1 MTLDGTAG
9 PGLLDTYEPERQPIG
24 RLTTEQA
31 YVRYV
36 GRVDPSLA
44 ADDLP
49 APVDDPSIELGA
61 LYRSAAVADTGDAPP
76 LADPNEPGARAGARA
91 PHVPIELDGRP
102 ASTLDL
108 VGPGFT
114 LLTASAG
121 DEWLRTAADLSLTAH
136 RVTDP
141 RFPPAF
147 GLTPSGAALLR
158 PDGVVAWRDDDH
170 PERLRIVLDGLLGH

>member
-9 PGLLDTYEPERQPIG
+9 PGLLDTYEPERAPIG

-36 GRVDPSLA
+36 GRVDPSLTS
-44 ADDLP
+44 DDLP

-61 LYRSAAVADTGDAPP
+61 LYRSTAVADTSDAP
-76 LADPNEPGARAGARA
+76 LVADPNRPTGRPGTRA
-91 PHVPIELDGRP
+91 PHVPITLDGQP

-114 LLTASAG
+114 LLTAAAG
-121 DEWLRTAADLSLTAH
+121 WEVPDVTVH
-136 RVTDP
+136 RVDDSVAT
-141 RFPPAF
+141 AF
-147 GLTPSGAALLR
+147 GLSETAAVLVR
-158 PDGVVAWRDDDH
+158 PDGVIAWRGDD
-170 PERLRIVLDGLLGH
+170 PSGLRQAMPGLLAHG